1 MAAQP
6 ELDALDRRIALAL
19 QDGLPLTST
28 PYADC
33 ARQLGIAEDELL
45 TRLRNLKARGA
56 VTRLGPFFNAERM
69 GGDFC
74 LCAMQVPD
82 DQWEQT
88 VARVNARPEVAHN
101 YRRDHA
107 LNMWFV
113 LAVERADEI
122 EAVGRQIEAE
132 TGLRVFMFPKLREFF
147 LEMKVSA

>member
-1 MAAQP
+1 M
-6 ELDALDRRIALAL
+6 
-19 QDGLPLTST
+19 
-28 PYADC
+28 
-33 ARQLGIAEDELL
+33 
-45 TRLRNLKARGA
+45 
-56 VTRLGPFFNAERM
+56 GPFFNAERM

-82 DQWEQT
+82 DLWEST

-122 EAVGRQIEAE
+122 EAVGREIEAE